1 MKNEGLYYVTA
12 AALAAAWILTP
23 AHTEARQNFS
33 IDFPDGADRCADV
46 RVRSSGRIAQAAESF
61 TLAKGG
67 TSVLEVSGLDNANIR
82 VRGWDRPDYSVE
94 ACKIAAAADASTAS
108 QMLKGISVTRS
119 GGRFSA
125 SGPSASGDQWLVV
138 FIVHAPKGAALDLET
153 KSGPIEVRDVS
164 GTLKTRV
171 ANGPVLIDNCSG
183 TIEAHA
189 NNGPISFAGSGGD
202 VRLNT
207 DNGPISLKLSGDNW
221 NGPEL
226 EARTVNG
233 PIGVALPGTFRS
245 GVRIETAGHSP
256 LSCGLDACRDAHT
269 DATGNHRVLQLNGS
283 SATVR
288 LSTTNGP
295 VSVGGANKSRR
306 VI

>member
-67 TSVLEVSGLDNANIR
+67 TSVLEVSGLDALPIC

-164 GTLKTRV
+164 GTSKRAGAKGRV
-171 ANGPVLIDNCSG
+171 LMTNCSG

-202 VRLNT
+202 VRLDT

-256 LSCGLDACRDAHT
+256 LSCGLDASRDAHT